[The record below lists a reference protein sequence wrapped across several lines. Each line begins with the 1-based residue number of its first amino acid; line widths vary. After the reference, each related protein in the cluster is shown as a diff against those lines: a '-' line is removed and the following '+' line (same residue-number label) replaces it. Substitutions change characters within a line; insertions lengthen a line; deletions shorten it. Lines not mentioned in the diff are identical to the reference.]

1 MLAAFVQR
9 MLDQNVRVRW
19 LRGPWGAPLAE
30 LAGPMEIPEMATPMG
45 MGSADQTRLLTL
57 LIEGK
62 TNAEIAEAI
71 GTTEQSVEMQLSE
84 LFARLGASS
93 RAEATAFALI
103 GRMT

>member
-1 MLAAFVQR
+1 
-9 MLDQNVRVRW
+9 
-19 LRGPWGAPLAE
+19 
-30 LAGPMEIPEMATPMG
+30 MG
-45 MGSADQTRLLTL
+45 MGSEEQTQLLTL

-62 TNAEIAEAI
+62 TNAEIAEVI